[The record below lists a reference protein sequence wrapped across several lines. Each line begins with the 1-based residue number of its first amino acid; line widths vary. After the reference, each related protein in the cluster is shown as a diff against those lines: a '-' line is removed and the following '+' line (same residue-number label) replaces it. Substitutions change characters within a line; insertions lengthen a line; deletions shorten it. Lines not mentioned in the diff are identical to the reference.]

1 MEEIT
6 AHAGFSR
13 GAFYSNF
20 SSKEEIVT
28 ELLQR
33 VVYDEYRSMADRM
46 PARAAGT
53 ERLRWIARELM
64 LRQKREEA
72 DPWIWQLWL
81 ELLAHVT
88 RHPEFRG
95 LAAGFWRATR
105 DLTATAIASAYVEA
119 GEEPPASPERIAAAM
134 IALDVGLAL
143 QHFVDPDGVPLDVY
157 PDLYELLFRPFAPG
171 TVPGD
176 A

>member
-1 MEEIT
+1 MPASGQTPRRLTREEKKAQTRARLLEAAGDVFRRHGYQAATVEEIT

-95 LAAGFWRATR
+95 LAAGFWRGNR
-105 DLTATAIASAYVEA
+105 EA
-119 GEEPPASPERIAAAM
+119 MAEGI
-134 IALDVGLAL
+134 
-143 QHFVDPDGVPLDVY
+143 
-157 PDLYELLFRPFAPG
+157 
-171 TVPGD
+171 
-176 A
+176 